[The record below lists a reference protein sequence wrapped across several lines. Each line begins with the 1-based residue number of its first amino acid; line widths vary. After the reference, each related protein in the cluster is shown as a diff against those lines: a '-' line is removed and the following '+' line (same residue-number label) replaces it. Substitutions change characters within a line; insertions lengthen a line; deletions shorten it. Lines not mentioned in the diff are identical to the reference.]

1 MSDMGIGM
9 FDYLDDQGSMK
20 EEITDFAGMFYRK
33 ANKYIVQDLKKRN
46 LLLKEYDYEH
56 QMPMCW
62 RTNTPLIYKPI
73 KSWYIKVSEI
83 RDMLVK
89 ENMDIN
95 WVPAHVKE
103 GRFGNWL
110 SEARDWA
117 LSRNRYWGTPLPIWV
132 CDKCG
137 RRDVMGSL
145 KEVYEKS
152 GVKLEDPHKPFVD
165 KIVYGC
171 SECNGQMKRVN
182 DVIDVWY
189 DSGAMPFARLHY
201 PFKNEELFKKKYPAE
216 FIAEGVDQTRGWFY
230 TLHVLGVALFKEK
243 AFRNVIVNGMALA
256 PDGAK
261 MSKSKRNYP
270 EVNSVIE
277 ERGADSL
284 RLHFLSSP
292 IVHGEEVIFS
302 EQALKEVTSVVLL
315 PFVNSV
321 KYFLNYRDQSGW
333 VPSNELK
340 LEHIMDRWIVS
351 KLNYTIKSVTEYM
364 DSYRLMKATKEIF
377 ELIEILSKWYIRRSR
392 ERFVNG
398 DLEAL
403 NTLYYVLVEI
413 SKLLA
418 PFAPFVS
425 ESAYLTLTAGEL
437 KESVH
442 LEDYPIF
449 ESKLLDED
457 LLKNMNTVREI
468 CSLGLNIRDENRIK
482 LRQPLSKAYISIPDK
497 EMLEI
502 VKGELNVKKVEYSK
516 KKVDKKDHI
525 THEMGDIFV
534 TMDLSITKELAE
546 EGMVNEIVR
555 GLQLARKERGCEMGE
570 YVSIRYHSED
580 KEIIEVIKKHRE
592 NLKESIHLKEIK
604 QVDRIDDGKR
614 INVNENFLVIDIVK

>member
-1 MSDMGIGM
+1 
-9 FDYLDDQGSMK
+9 
-20 EEITDFAGMFYRK
+20 
-33 ANKYIVQDLKKRN
+33 
-46 LLLKEYDYEH
+46 
-56 QMPMCW
+56 
-62 RTNTPLIYKPI
+62 
-73 KSWYIKVSEI
+73 
-83 RDMLVK
+83 
-89 ENMDIN
+89 
-95 WVPAHVKE
+95 
-103 GRFGNWL
+103 
-110 SEARDWA
+110 
-117 LSRNRYWGTPLPIWV
+117 
-132 CDKCG
+132 
-137 RRDVMGSL
+137 
-145 KEVYEKS
+145 
-152 GVKLEDPHKPFVD
+152 
-165 KIVYGC
+165 
-171 SECNGQMKRVN
+171 
-182 DVIDVWY
+182 
-189 DSGAMPFARLHY
+189 
-201 PFKNEELFKKKYPAE
+201 
-216 FIAEGVDQTRGWFY
+216 
-230 TLHVLGVALFKEK
+230 
-243 AFRNVIVNGMALA
+243 
-256 PDGAK
+256 
-261 MSKSKRNYP
+261 
-270 EVNSVIE
+270 
-277 ERGADSL
+277 
-284 RLHFLSSP
+284 
-292 IVHGEEVIFS
+292 
-302 EQALKEVTSVVLL
+302 
-315 PFVNSV
+315 
-321 KYFLNYRDQSGW
+321 
-333 VPSNELK
+333 
-340 LEHIMDRWIVS
+340 
-351 KLNYTIKSVTEYM
+351 
-364 DSYRLMKATKEIF
+364 TKEIF